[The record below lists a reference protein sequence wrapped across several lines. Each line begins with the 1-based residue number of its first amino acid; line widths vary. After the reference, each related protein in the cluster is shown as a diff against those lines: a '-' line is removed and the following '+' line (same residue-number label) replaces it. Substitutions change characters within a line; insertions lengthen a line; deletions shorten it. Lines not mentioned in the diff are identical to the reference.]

1 MTAEKI
7 ILKYQEKGVKLFL
20 NEDKLQFSGPK
31 GIIDD
36 DARKELQAYKDDI
49 ITYLKSHKGQVV
61 CNKTQR
67 FLPFEMTDI
76 QVAYVIGRNRTYQY
90 GGIGCKIYAEY
101 EFPKLD
107 LEKLERAWENVV
119 KNNDMLHAVIKNNK
133 EQQILQDYE
142 VPAIEKWKI
151 EDISP
156 DERKNKLNE
165 IRDRLVM
172 KQYKVGEWPLFDLEI
187 SELEDVTILHISLDM
202 LIADFLSINIIVD
215 ELEDNYFGDKK
226 KTFTKELS
234 FRDVI
239 VYEHNRQ
246 KHPQYSET
254 MKKDKQYWE
263 ERISTMPEAPD
274 LPVKED
280 LKDTSI
286 RQLNTYIEK
295 ERYLELQKLADDNNI
310 TLSGLILACYAEV
323 LAYWSNSKRFS
334 INVTMANREQVHPDI
349 YSIIGDFTKINILE
363 ICQDYNLSF
372 IQRVQFIQK
381 QLWNDM
387 EHMSYSGI
395 EVLREMTRL
404 KKKEVI
410 IPYVFTSTLSMVSRK
425 ESTNHKGNLI
435 YKISQTPQV
444 LIDCQVMEYKEGILV
459 NWDVREKAFPKK
471 MIEMAFRTFSEMLI
485 YTDTQNMLA
494 DKNVIK
500 LPSDMKEIRK
510 KKEVNYP
517 YIPQLLHEGFC
528 ESVKK
533 YPSKIALCSN
543 GKEYTYKELG
553 EYATSVKKELLRK
566 NIKTADIVAIELKKG
581 IWQIASVLGVLLAGG
596 TYLPVD
602 IGQPR
607 NRKNKIELDAQAKF
621 IITSNKNIDLLDCAE
636 KIYVEDMVVAD
647 ALEVEVLNT
656 NTNQAAYII
665 YTSGTTGNPKGVVI
679 SHASAMNTINDVI
692 RRYNITK
699 NDSVLGIS
707 NLAFDLSVF
716 DIFGIFAVGGKLVLP
731 TDEKNVSEWGTLL
744 LENQITI
751 WNSVPA
757 QMQMLLSY
765 LEAEKKRKVEK
776 LRLIMLSGDWIPVQ
790 LPKRMKQI
798 FGNSRM
804 ISLGGATEAS
814 IWSIAYEINPDYVY
828 EKSIPYGIPLSNQK
842 FYILDDEM
850 RECPDWVKGRIY
862 ISGKGLALGYFKDD
876 SLTCRKFVFHKEL
889 EERLYDTGDMGR
901 YRTDGVIEFLGREDY
916 QVKIRGHRVE
926 LNEVE
931 SVINQCEDVEGSI
944 VVTATENDDIIGA
957 FVQPKIEKSVV
968 DNTAEINDIK
978 NKNKSFNQDSN
989 LFEANVLDFADWLH
1003 ASNETAIYDMLATF
1017 YKVEIFTDRNTWYPI
1032 KEIFNSLKVHEYYE
1046 PLIRRWLKALETEGY
1061 VVKNDKNQYRIK
1073 KEITRDLAEHS
1084 WEQWLKVDS
1093 KVHYNDL
1100 MMNFFGETRTNLLPL
1115 LRGKLDPI
1123 DLFFPKGSFKVALAA
1138 YKDNIVSKCTNR
1150 VVVEDMLVLVK
1161 HFTKKYPQKQF
1172 RILEIGAGVGGVS
1185 IDLIEA
1191 LKIYNVEY
1199 LFTDISR
1206 SFLNEAQERFKKYP
1220 WVKFGL
1226 YDINIDYWKQ
1236 DIPTSY
1242 FDVILCNNV
1251 LHNANNEVKVLGQ
1264 FKEIAAPNGNLIIID
1279 ATGNNYALMTSI
1291 EFLNG
1296 LNGVEDFRAEN
1307 EQIFLQ
1313 QDQWNK
1319 LFKKSDIELLA
1330 AFPEEDS
1337 TLKVIGQT
1345 VFVCKFNSKRRRIDP
1360 SEIKNYM
1367 ANNLPE
1373 YMLPSHIEVLKEF
1386 PLTANGKIDRNILR
1400 NHLDGT
1406 LTQTTEQGE
1415 APSTDLEKAIAQ
1427 IWCDALKKE
1436 KIWKNEN
1443 FYEIGG
1449 DSLLVAQVV
1458 AKMKEKIEEAKAWD
1472 WDKLMIALIE
1482 SPTIEGI
1489 SKKLMEGLPSEE
1501 TKEKQESLII
1511 LKQGNNNKAL
1521 VLIHDGTG
1529 TISPYNQVIPFL
1541 HSTEGS
1547 LLALQCNDMEEYLS
1561 VKPEKLIQFLGEKY
1575 AKILI
1580 DTEKE
1585 VYDLVGYCMGGL
1597 IALETAKILTE
1608 AGKTVHSLIS
1618 VDTTPS
1624 RRMVNNELLME
1635 RAFGMIIGADTY
1647 KVGHTVEDEL
1657 LKRAIKELGEKYGD
1671 NVSNE
1676 ELVSL
1681 EGEFLPVS
1689 QCYGKL
1695 IKKTH
1700 AERLLELY
1708 NTLPATK
1715 GETSGY
1721 SKERLDTLYKV
1732 FCHSFSAV
1740 IMYDAG
1746 IYVGNALVL
1755 SCRNKNSSFLP
1766 VEPTDNERF
1775 WKEATVGNIT
1785 SELIEGEHLTCMTG
1799 SYADKVA
1806 ERILKEERL

>member
-1 MTAEKI
+1 
-7 ILKYQEKGVKLFL
+7 
-20 NEDKLQFSGPK
+20 
-31 GIIDD
+31 
-36 DARKELQAYKDDI
+36 
-49 ITYLKSHKGQVV
+49 
-61 CNKTQR
+61 
-67 FLPFEMTDI
+67 
-76 QVAYVIGRNRTYQY
+76 
-90 GGIGCKIYAEY
+90 
-101 EFPKLD
+101 
-107 LEKLERAWENVV
+107 
-119 KNNDMLHAVIKNNK
+119 
-133 EQQILQDYE
+133 
-142 VPAIEKWKI
+142 
-151 EDISP
+151 
-156 DERKNKLNE
+156 
-165 IRDRLVM
+165 
-172 KQYKVGEWPLFDLEI
+172 
-187 SELEDVTILHISLDM
+187 
-202 LIADFLSINIIVD
+202 
-215 ELEDNYFGDKK
+215 
-226 KTFTKELS
+226 
-234 FRDVI
+234 
-239 VYEHNRQ
+239 
-246 KHPQYSET
+246 
-254 MKKDKQYWE
+254 
-263 ERISTMPEAPD
+263 
-274 LPVKED
+274 
-280 LKDTSI
+280 
-286 RQLNTYIEK
+286 
-295 ERYLELQKLADDNNI
+295 
-310 TLSGLILACYAEV
+310 
-323 LAYWSNSKRFS
+323 
-334 INVTMANREQVHPDI
+334 
-349 YSIIGDFTKINILE
+349 
-363 ICQDYNLSF
+363 
-372 IQRVQFIQK
+372 
-381 QLWNDM
+381 
-387 EHMSYSGI
+387 
-395 EVLREMTRL
+395 
-404 KKKEVI
+404 
-410 IPYVFTSTLSMVSRK
+410 
-425 ESTNHKGNLI
+425 
-435 YKISQTPQV
+435 
-444 LIDCQVMEYKEGILV
+444 
-459 NWDVREKAFPKK
+459 
-471 MIEMAFRTFSEMLI
+471 
-485 YTDTQNMLA
+485 
-494 DKNVIK
+494 
-500 LPSDMKEIRK
+500 
-510 KKEVNYP
+510 
-517 YIPQLLHEGFC
+517 
-528 ESVKK
+528 
-533 YPSKIALCSN
+533 
-543 GKEYTYKELG
+543 
-553 EYATSVKKELLRK
+553 
-566 NIKTADIVAIELKKG
+566 
-581 IWQIASVLGVLLAGG
+581 
-596 TYLPVD
+596 
-602 IGQPR
+602 
-607 NRKNKIELDAQAKF
+607 
-621 IITSNKNIDLLDCAE
+621 
-636 KIYVEDMVVAD
+636 
-647 ALEVEVLNT
+647 
-656 NTNQAAYII
+656 
-665 YTSGTTGNPKGVVI
+665 
-679 SHASAMNTINDVI
+679 
-692 RRYNITK
+692 
-699 NDSVLGIS
+699 
-707 NLAFDLSVF
+707 
-716 DIFGIFAVGGKLVLP
+716 
-731 TDEKNVSEWGTLL
+731 
-744 LENQITI
+744 
-751 WNSVPA
+751 
-757 QMQMLLSY
+757 
-765 LEAEKKRKVEK
+765 
-776 LRLIMLSGDWIPVQ
+776 
-790 LPKRMKQI
+790 
-798 FGNSRM
+798 
-804 ISLGGATEAS
+804 
-814 IWSIAYEINPDYVY
+814 
-828 EKSIPYGIPLSNQK
+828 
-842 FYILDDEM
+842 
-850 RECPDWVKGRIY
+850 
-862 ISGKGLALGYFKDD
+862 
-876 SLTCRKFVFHKEL
+876 
-889 EERLYDTGDMGR
+889 MGR

-1191 LKIYNVEY
+1191 L
-1199 LFTDISR
+1199 
-1206 SFLNEAQERFKKYP
+1206 
-1220 WVKFGL
+1220 
-1226 YDINIDYWKQ
+1226 
-1236 DIPTSY
+1236 
-1242 FDVILCNNV
+1242 
-1251 LHNANNEVKVLGQ
+1251 
-1264 FKEIAAPNGNLIIID
+1264 
-1279 ATGNNYALMTSI
+1279 
-1291 EFLNG
+1291 
-1296 LNGVEDFRAEN
+1296 
-1307 EQIFLQ
+1307 
-1313 QDQWNK
+1313 
-1319 LFKKSDIELLA
+1319 
-1330 AFPEEDS
+1330 
-1337 TLKVIGQT
+1337 
-1345 VFVCKFNSKRRRIDP
+1345 
-1360 SEIKNYM
+1360 
-1367 ANNLPE
+1367 
-1373 YMLPSHIEVLKEF
+1373 LKEF

>member
-61 CNKTQR
+61 CDKTQR

-543 GKEYTYKELG
+543 GKEY
-553 EYATSVKKELLRK
+553 
-566 NIKTADIVAIELKKG
+566 
-581 IWQIASVLGVLLAGG
+581 
-596 TYLPVD
+596 
-602 IGQPR
+602 
-607 NRKNKIELDAQAKF
+607 
-621 IITSNKNIDLLDCAE
+621 
-636 KIYVEDMVVAD
+636 
-647 ALEVEVLNT
+647 
-656 NTNQAAYII
+656 
-665 YTSGTTGNPKGVVI
+665 
-679 SHASAMNTINDVI
+679 
-692 RRYNITK
+692 
-699 NDSVLGIS
+699 
-707 NLAFDLSVF
+707 
-716 DIFGIFAVGGKLVLP
+716 
-731 TDEKNVSEWGTLL
+731 
-744 LENQITI
+744 
-751 WNSVPA
+751 
-757 QMQMLLSY
+757 
-765 LEAEKKRKVEK
+765 
-776 LRLIMLSGDWIPVQ
+776 
-790 LPKRMKQI
+790 
-798 FGNSRM
+798 
-804 ISLGGATEAS
+804 
-814 IWSIAYEINPDYVY
+814 
-828 EKSIPYGIPLSNQK
+828 
-842 FYILDDEM
+842 
-850 RECPDWVKGRIY
+850 
-862 ISGKGLALGYFKDD
+862 
-876 SLTCRKFVFHKEL
+876 
-889 EERLYDTGDMGR
+889 
-901 YRTDGVIEFLGREDY
+901 GVIEFLGREDY

-1689 QCYGKL
+1689 
-1695 IKKTH
+1695 
-1700 AERLLELY
+1700 
-1708 NTLPATK
+1708 
-1715 GETSGY
+1715 
-1721 SKERLDTLYKV
+1721 
-1732 FCHSFSAV
+1732 
-1740 IMYDAG
+1740 
-1746 IYVGNALVL
+1746 
-1755 SCRNKNSSFLP
+1755 
-1766 VEPTDNERF
+1766 
-1775 WKEATVGNIT
+1775 
-1785 SELIEGEHLTCMTG
+1785 
-1799 SYADKVA
+1799 
-1806 ERILKEERL
+1806 

>member
-1 MTAEKI
+1 
-7 ILKYQEKGVKLFL
+7 
-20 NEDKLQFSGPK
+20 
-31 GIIDD
+31 
-36 DARKELQAYKDDI
+36 
-49 ITYLKSHKGQVV
+49 
-61 CNKTQR
+61 
-67 FLPFEMTDI
+67 
-76 QVAYVIGRNRTYQY
+76 
-90 GGIGCKIYAEY
+90 
-101 EFPKLD
+101 
-107 LEKLERAWENVV
+107 
-119 KNNDMLHAVIKNNK
+119 
-133 EQQILQDYE
+133 
-142 VPAIEKWKI
+142 
-151 EDISP
+151 
-156 DERKNKLNE
+156 
-165 IRDRLVM
+165 
-172 KQYKVGEWPLFDLEI
+172 
-187 SELEDVTILHISLDM
+187 
-202 LIADFLSINIIVD
+202 
-215 ELEDNYFGDKK
+215 
-226 KTFTKELS
+226 
-234 FRDVI
+234 
-239 VYEHNRQ
+239 
-246 KHPQYSET
+246 
-254 MKKDKQYWE
+254 
-263 ERISTMPEAPD
+263 
-274 LPVKED
+274 
-280 LKDTSI
+280 
-286 RQLNTYIEK
+286 
-295 ERYLELQKLADDNNI
+295 
-310 TLSGLILACYAEV
+310 
-323 LAYWSNSKRFS
+323 
-334 INVTMANREQVHPDI
+334 
-349 YSIIGDFTKINILE
+349 
-363 ICQDYNLSF
+363 
-372 IQRVQFIQK
+372 
-381 QLWNDM
+381 
-387 EHMSYSGI
+387 
-395 EVLREMTRL
+395 
-404 KKKEVI
+404 
-410 IPYVFTSTLSMVSRK
+410 
-425 ESTNHKGNLI
+425 
-435 YKISQTPQV
+435 
-444 LIDCQVMEYKEGILV
+444 
-459 NWDVREKAFPKK
+459 
-471 MIEMAFRTFSEMLI
+471 
-485 YTDTQNMLA
+485 
-494 DKNVIK
+494 
-500 LPSDMKEIRK
+500 MKEIRK

-1032 KEIFNSLKVHEYYE
+1032 KEIFNS
-1046 PLIRRWLKALETEGY
+1046 
-1061 VVKNDKNQYRIK
+1061 
-1073 KEITRDLAEHS
+1073 
-1084 WEQWLKVDS
+1084 
-1093 KVHYNDL
+1093 
-1100 MMNFFGETRTNLLPL
+1100 
-1115 LRGKLDPI
+1115 
-1123 DLFFPKGSFKVALAA
+1123 
-1138 YKDNIVSKCTNR
+1138 
-1150 VVVEDMLVLVK
+1150 
-1161 HFTKKYPQKQF
+1161 
-1172 RILEIGAGVGGVS
+1172 
-1185 IDLIEA
+1185 
-1191 LKIYNVEY
+1191 
-1199 LFTDISR
+1199 
-1206 SFLNEAQERFKKYP
+1206 
-1220 WVKFGL
+1220 
-1226 YDINIDYWKQ
+1226 
-1236 DIPTSY
+1236 
-1242 FDVILCNNV
+1242 
-1251 LHNANNEVKVLGQ
+1251 LGQ

>member
-1 MTAEKI
+1 MFAGAAYLPIDIHNPRERVEKI
-7 ILKYQEKGVKLFL
+7 LRDSGTRIILVQ
-20 NEDKLQFSGPK
+20 N
-31 GIIDD
+31 
-36 DARKELQAYKDDI
+36 QAYDQDTEWLHEWDCI
-49 ITYLKSHKGQVV
+49 SVSELKTDSEYKAQE
-61 CNKTQR
+61 NKAGD
-67 FLPFEMTDI
+67 L
-76 QVAYVIGRNRTYQY
+76 AYVIYTSGT
-90 GGIGCKIYAEY
+90 
-101 EFPKLD
+101 
-107 LEKLERAWENVV
+107 
-119 KNNDMLHAVIKNNK
+119 
-133 EQQILQDYE
+133 
-142 VPAIEKWKI
+142 KWKI

-1032 KEIFNSLKVHEYYE
+1032 KEIFNSLKVHSLLEKGINVIQEHPIDIDDYIMCIKIAQKNCCMYRLNTFYPQLSNVKQFIFLAGKLRE
-1046 PLIRRWLKALETEGY
+1046 KNDVQYINAECSVHVLFPLIDILGRAIGGLRPWKFERVEETY
-1061 VVKNDKNQYRIK
+1061 KNSPFCIIY
-1073 KEITRDLAEHS
+1073 
-1084 WEQWLKVDS
+1084 
-1093 KVHYNDL
+1093 
-1100 MMNFFGETRTNLLPL
+1100 
-1115 LRGKLDPI
+1115 
-1123 DLFFPKGSFKVALAA
+1123 GS
-1138 YKDNIVSKCTNR
+1138 
-1150 VVVEDMLVLVK
+1150 
-1161 HFTKKYPQKQF
+1161 
-1172 RILEIGAGVGGVS
+1172 
-1185 IDLIEA
+1185 
-1191 LKIYNVEY
+1191 IYNIPICINVQNQMDPSDPENSVLLFHKISLYTECGNLTMIGTNSDIMWEPRIRKYIAADGGFHLEADDEY
-1199 LFTDISR
+1199 LDLPVYEEMHNDEGKCFREMFSDTWPDSIKL
-1206 SFLNEAQERFKKYP
+1206 FL
-1220 WVKFGL
+1220 
-1226 YDINIDYWKQ
+1226 
-1236 DIPTSY
+1236 
-1242 FDVILCNNV
+1242 
-1251 LHNANNEVKVLGQ
+1251 
-1264 FKEIAAPNGNLIIID
+1264 
-1279 ATGNNYALMTSI
+1279 
-1291 EFLNG
+1291 
-1296 LNGVEDFRAEN
+1296 EDFYRD
-1307 EQIFLQ
+1307 FYLG
-1313 QDQWNK
+1313 
-1319 LFKKSDIELLA
+1319 KKM
-1330 AFPEEDS
+1330 DS
-1337 TLKVIGQT
+1337 
-1345 VFVCKFNSKRRRIDP
+1345 N
-1360 SEIKNYM
+1360 
-1367 ANNLPE
+1367 
-1373 YMLPSHIEVLKEF
+1373 
-1386 PLTANGKIDRNILR
+1386 
-1400 NHLDGT
+1400 
-1406 LTQTTEQGE
+1406 
-1415 APSTDLEKAIAQ
+1415 AQ
-1427 IWCDALKKE
+1427 
-1436 KIWKNEN
+1436 
-1443 FYEIGG
+1443 F
-1449 DSLLVAQVV
+1449 
-1458 AKMKEKIEEAKAWD
+1458 
-1472 WDKLMIALIE
+1472 
-1482 SPTIEGI
+1482 
-1489 SKKLMEGLPSEE
+1489 
-1501 TKEKQESLII
+1501 
-1511 LKQGNNNKAL
+1511 
-1521 VLIHDGTG
+1521 
-1529 TISPYNQVIPFL
+1529 
-1541 HSTEGS
+1541 
-1547 LLALQCNDMEEYLS
+1547 
-1561 VKPEKLIQFLGEKY
+1561 
-1575 AKILI
+1575 
-1580 DTEKE
+1580 
-1585 VYDLVGYCMGGL
+1585 
-1597 IALETAKILTE
+1597 
-1608 AGKTVHSLIS
+1608 LIS
-1618 VDTTPS
+1618 VCQAWKDLGNSIGSANIIHAYTTKP
-1624 RRMVNNELLME
+1624 
-1635 RAFGMIIGADTY
+1635 
-1647 KVGHTVEDEL
+1647 
-1657 LKRAIKELGEKYGD
+1657 IK
-1671 NVSNE
+1671 
-1676 ELVSL
+1676 
-1681 EGEFLPVS
+1681 
-1689 QCYGKL
+1689 
-1695 IKKTH
+1695 I
-1700 AERLLELY
+1700 
-1708 NTLPATK
+1708 
-1715 GETSGY
+1715 
-1721 SKERLDTLYKV
+1721 
-1732 FCHSFSAV
+1732 
-1740 IMYDAG
+1740 
-1746 IYVGNALVL
+1746 
-1755 SCRNKNSSFLP
+1755 
-1766 VEPTDNERF
+1766 
-1775 WKEATVGNIT
+1775 
-1785 SELIEGEHLTCMTG
+1785 SEIV
-1799 SYADKVA
+1799 K
-1806 ERILKEERL
+1806 

>member
-1 MTAEKI
+1 M
-7 ILKYQEKGVKLFL
+7 
-20 NEDKLQFSGPK
+20 
-31 GIIDD
+31 
-36 DARKELQAYKDDI
+36 
-49 ITYLKSHKGQVV
+49 
-61 CNKTQR
+61 
-67 FLPFEMTDI
+67 
-76 QVAYVIGRNRTYQY
+76 
-90 GGIGCKIYAEY
+90 
-101 EFPKLD
+101 
-107 LEKLERAWENVV
+107 
-119 KNNDMLHAVIKNNK
+119 
-133 EQQILQDYE
+133 
-142 VPAIEKWKI
+142 
-151 EDISP
+151 
-156 DERKNKLNE
+156 
-165 IRDRLVM
+165 
-172 KQYKVGEWPLFDLEI
+172 
-187 SELEDVTILHISLDM
+187 
-202 LIADFLSINIIVD
+202 
-215 ELEDNYFGDKK
+215 
-226 KTFTKELS
+226 
-234 FRDVI
+234 
-239 VYEHNRQ
+239 
-246 KHPQYSET
+246 
-254 MKKDKQYWE
+254 
-263 ERISTMPEAPD
+263 
-274 LPVKED
+274 
-280 LKDTSI
+280 
-286 RQLNTYIEK
+286 
-295 ERYLELQKLADDNNI
+295 
-310 TLSGLILACYAEV
+310 
-323 LAYWSNSKRFS
+323 
-334 INVTMANREQVHPDI
+334 
-349 YSIIGDFTKINILE
+349 
-363 ICQDYNLSF
+363 
-372 IQRVQFIQK
+372 
-381 QLWNDM
+381 
-387 EHMSYSGI
+387 
-395 EVLREMTRL
+395 
-404 KKKEVI
+404 
-410 IPYVFTSTLSMVSRK
+410 
-425 ESTNHKGNLI
+425 
-435 YKISQTPQV
+435 
-444 LIDCQVMEYKEGILV
+444 
-459 NWDVREKAFPKK
+459 
-471 MIEMAFRTFSEMLI
+471 
-485 YTDTQNMLA
+485 
-494 DKNVIK
+494 
-500 LPSDMKEIRK
+500 
-510 KKEVNYP
+510 
-517 YIPQLLHEGFC
+517 
-528 ESVKK
+528 
-533 YPSKIALCSN
+533 
-543 GKEYTYKELG
+543 
-553 EYATSVKKELLRK
+553 
-566 NIKTADIVAIELKKG
+566 
-581 IWQIASVLGVLLAGG
+581 
-596 TYLPVD
+596 
-602 IGQPR
+602 
-607 NRKNKIELDAQAKF
+607 
-621 IITSNKNIDLLDCAE
+621 
-636 KIYVEDMVVAD
+636 
-647 ALEVEVLNT
+647 
-656 NTNQAAYII
+656 
-665 YTSGTTGNPKGVVI
+665 
-679 SHASAMNTINDVI
+679 
-692 RRYNITK
+692 
-699 NDSVLGIS
+699 
-707 NLAFDLSVF
+707 
-716 DIFGIFAVGGKLVLP
+716 
-731 TDEKNVSEWGTLL
+731 
-744 LENQITI
+744 
-751 WNSVPA
+751 
-757 QMQMLLSY
+757 
-765 LEAEKKRKVEK
+765 
-776 LRLIMLSGDWIPVQ
+776 
-790 LPKRMKQI
+790 
-798 FGNSRM
+798 
-804 ISLGGATEAS
+804 
-814 IWSIAYEINPDYVY
+814 
-828 EKSIPYGIPLSNQK
+828 
-842 FYILDDEM
+842 
-850 RECPDWVKGRIY
+850 
-862 ISGKGLALGYFKDD
+862 
-876 SLTCRKFVFHKEL
+876 
-889 EERLYDTGDMGR
+889 
-901 YRTDGVIEFLGREDY
+901 
-916 QVKIRGHRVE
+916 E

-1681 EGEFLPVS
+1681 ASVVCEHNIDYIDTFGIGIDKEELYNYESTMIIGAGSFPGLSGILPVWIRKEQQESEIRRVNIFAGGNEHITASACADFLLSTFS
-1689 QCYGKL
+1689 QFGKIDSYYSHQQ
-1695 IKKTH
+1695 IKKTENITERVPLIFPDT
-1700 AERLLELY
+1700 AEIMEYLPDEIYLSAEYSRIDELHWYNVQTNSEYRNIIQEALLKLMISQEYEYVNRLAENVKRKLENKREESKTWYRIWLEI
-1708 NTLPATK
+1708 
-1715 GETSGY
+1715 ETVTEKKNYGYEALDSYKINGRIAAFCAEALCSGICQ
-1721 SKERLDTLYKV
+1721 K
-1732 FCHSFSAV
+1732 
-1740 IMYDAG
+1740 G
-1746 IYVGNALVL
+1746 IYWPFEILDAEIVM
-1755 SCRNKNSSFLP
+1755 NSLI
-1766 VEPTDNERF
+1766 NEEILIGL
-1775 WKEATVGNIT
+1775 KENDKKMQ
-1785 SELIEGEHLTCMTG
+1785 EHDLNYEEGEL
-1799 SYADKVA
+1799 
-1806 ERILKEERL
+1806 

>member
-1 MTAEKI
+1 
-7 ILKYQEKGVKLFL
+7 
-20 NEDKLQFSGPK
+20 
-31 GIIDD
+31 
-36 DARKELQAYKDDI
+36 
-49 ITYLKSHKGQVV
+49 
-61 CNKTQR
+61 
-67 FLPFEMTDI
+67 
-76 QVAYVIGRNRTYQY
+76 
-90 GGIGCKIYAEY
+90 
-101 EFPKLD
+101 
-107 LEKLERAWENVV
+107 
-119 KNNDMLHAVIKNNK
+119 
-133 EQQILQDYE
+133 
-142 VPAIEKWKI
+142 
-151 EDISP
+151 
-156 DERKNKLNE
+156 
-165 IRDRLVM
+165 
-172 KQYKVGEWPLFDLEI
+172 
-187 SELEDVTILHISLDM
+187 
-202 LIADFLSINIIVD
+202 
-215 ELEDNYFGDKK
+215 
-226 KTFTKELS
+226 
-234 FRDVI
+234 
-239 VYEHNRQ
+239 
-246 KHPQYSET
+246 
-254 MKKDKQYWE
+254 
-263 ERISTMPEAPD
+263 
-274 LPVKED
+274 
-280 LKDTSI
+280 
-286 RQLNTYIEK
+286 
-295 ERYLELQKLADDNNI
+295 
-310 TLSGLILACYAEV
+310 
-323 LAYWSNSKRFS
+323 
-334 INVTMANREQVHPDI
+334 
-349 YSIIGDFTKINILE
+349 
-363 ICQDYNLSF
+363 
-372 IQRVQFIQK
+372 
-381 QLWNDM
+381 
-387 EHMSYSGI
+387 
-395 EVLREMTRL
+395 
-404 KKKEVI
+404 
-410 IPYVFTSTLSMVSRK
+410 
-425 ESTNHKGNLI
+425 
-435 YKISQTPQV
+435 
-444 LIDCQVMEYKEGILV
+444 
-459 NWDVREKAFPKK
+459 
-471 MIEMAFRTFSEMLI
+471 
-485 YTDTQNMLA
+485 
-494 DKNVIK
+494 
-500 LPSDMKEIRK
+500 
-510 KKEVNYP
+510 
-517 YIPQLLHEGFC
+517 
-528 ESVKK
+528 
-533 YPSKIALCSN
+533 
-543 GKEYTYKELG
+543 
-553 EYATSVKKELLRK
+553 
-566 NIKTADIVAIELKKG
+566 
-581 IWQIASVLGVLLAGG
+581 
-596 TYLPVD
+596 
-602 IGQPR
+602 
-607 NRKNKIELDAQAKF
+607 
-621 IITSNKNIDLLDCAE
+621 
-636 KIYVEDMVVAD
+636 
-647 ALEVEVLNT
+647 
-656 NTNQAAYII
+656 
-665 YTSGTTGNPKGVVI
+665 
-679 SHASAMNTINDVI
+679 
-692 RRYNITK
+692 
-699 NDSVLGIS
+699 
-707 NLAFDLSVF
+707 
-716 DIFGIFAVGGKLVLP
+716 
-731 TDEKNVSEWGTLL
+731 
-744 LENQITI
+744 
-751 WNSVPA
+751 
-757 QMQMLLSY
+757 
-765 LEAEKKRKVEK
+765 
-776 LRLIMLSGDWIPVQ
+776 
-790 LPKRMKQI
+790 
-798 FGNSRM
+798 
-804 ISLGGATEAS
+804 
-814 IWSIAYEINPDYVY
+814 
-828 EKSIPYGIPLSNQK
+828 
-842 FYILDDEM
+842 
-850 RECPDWVKGRIY
+850 
-862 ISGKGLALGYFKDD
+862 
-876 SLTCRKFVFHKEL
+876 
-889 EERLYDTGDMGR
+889 
-901 YRTDGVIEFLGREDY
+901 
-916 QVKIRGHRVE
+916 
-926 LNEVE
+926 
-931 SVINQCEDVEGSI
+931 
-944 VVTATENDDIIGA
+944 
-957 FVQPKIEKSVV
+957 
-968 DNTAEINDIK
+968 
-978 NKNKSFNQDSN
+978 
-989 LFEANVLDFADWLH
+989 
-1003 ASNETAIYDMLATF
+1003 
-1017 YKVEIFTDRNTWYPI
+1017 
-1032 KEIFNSLKVHEYYE
+1032 
-1046 PLIRRWLKALETEGY
+1046 
-1061 VVKNDKNQYRIK
+1061 
-1073 KEITRDLAEHS
+1073 
-1084 WEQWLKVDS
+1084 
-1093 KVHYNDL
+1093 
-1100 MMNFFGETRTNLLPL
+1100 
-1115 LRGKLDPI
+1115 
-1123 DLFFPKGSFKVALAA
+1123 
-1138 YKDNIVSKCTNR
+1138 
-1150 VVVEDMLVLVK
+1150 
-1161 HFTKKYPQKQF
+1161 
-1172 RILEIGAGVGGVS
+1172 
-1185 IDLIEA
+1185 
-1191 LKIYNVEY
+1191 
-1199 LFTDISR
+1199 
-1206 SFLNEAQERFKKYP
+1206 
-1220 WVKFGL
+1220 
-1226 YDINIDYWKQ
+1226 
-1236 DIPTSY
+1236 
-1242 FDVILCNNV
+1242 
-1251 LHNANNEVKVLGQ
+1251 
-1264 FKEIAAPNGNLIIID
+1264 
-1279 ATGNNYALMTSI
+1279 MTSI

-1367 ANNLPE
+1367 ENNLPE

>member
-1 MTAEKI
+1 MKRSKNQAVYKFLPETWVSERNESNVAVTAKI
-7 ILKYQEKGVKLFL
+7 IKWNY
-20 NEDKLQFSGPK
+20 DKMQD
-31 GIIDD
+31 IYDD
-36 DARKELQAYKDDI
+36 
-49 ITYLKSHKGQVV
+49 
-61 CNKTQR
+61 
-67 FLPFEMTDI
+67 F
-76 QVAYVIGRNRTYQY
+76 
-90 GGIGCKIYAEY
+90 
-101 EFPKLD
+101 
-107 LEKLERAWENVV
+107 
-119 KNNDMLHAVIKNNK
+119 
-133 EQQILQDYE
+133 
-142 VPAIEKWKI
+142 IE
-151 EDISP
+151 
-156 DERKNKLNE
+156 NE
-165 IRDRLVM
+165 IKRQIELFGKRGGDITS
-172 KQYKVGEWPLFDLEI
+172 FDLRD
-187 SELEDVTILHISLDM
+187 DVHS
-202 LIADFLSINIIVD
+202 FCIV
-215 ELEDNYFGDKK
+215 EPKCL
-226 KTFTKELS
+226 
-234 FRDVI
+234 
-239 VYEHNRQ
+239 
-246 KHPQYSET
+246 
-254 MKKDKQYWE
+254 
-263 ERISTMPEAPD
+263 
-274 LPVKED
+274 
-280 LKDTSI
+280 
-286 RQLNTYIEK
+286 
-295 ERYLELQKLADDNNI
+295 
-310 TLSGLILACYAEV
+310 
-323 LAYWSNSKRFS
+323 
-334 INVTMANREQVHPDI
+334 
-349 YSIIGDFTKINILE
+349 
-363 ICQDYNLSF
+363 
-372 IQRVQFIQK
+372 
-381 QLWNDM
+381 
-387 EHMSYSGI
+387 
-395 EVLREMTRL
+395 
-404 KKKEVI
+404 
-410 IPYVFTSTLSMVSRK
+410 
-425 ESTNHKGNLI
+425 
-435 YKISQTPQV
+435 
-444 LIDCQVMEYKEGILV
+444 EGI
-459 NWDVREKAFPKK
+459 P
-471 MIEMAFRTFSEMLI
+471 
-485 YTDTQNMLA
+485 
-494 DKNVIK
+494 
-500 LPSDMKEIRK
+500 
-510 KKEVNYP
+510 
-517 YIPQLLHEGFC
+517 
-528 ESVKK
+528 
-533 YPSKIALCSN
+533 
-543 GKEYTYKELG
+543 
-553 EYATSVKKELLRK
+553 
-566 NIKTADIVAIELKKG
+566 
-581 IWQIASVLGVLLAGG
+581 
-596 TYLPVD
+596 
-602 IGQPR
+602 
-607 NRKNKIELDAQAKF
+607 
-621 IITSNKNIDLLDCAE
+621 
-636 KIYVEDMVVAD
+636 
-647 ALEVEVLNT
+647 
-656 NTNQAAYII
+656 
-665 YTSGTTGNPKGVVI
+665 
-679 SHASAMNTINDVI
+679 
-692 RRYNITK
+692 
-699 NDSVLGIS
+699 
-707 NLAFDLSVF
+707 
-716 DIFGIFAVGGKLVLP
+716 DIFGEMSPLVFYCSSCGHVIEKHYASDVDRYVWNCTNPDCKKRHSVKQLQMIYACECGFAQGVRIPFLKGHHDFKYHP
-731 TDEKNVSEWGTLL
+731 N
-744 LENQITI
+744 ENQF
-751 WNSVPA
+751 
-757 QMQMLLSY
+757 
-765 LEAEKKRKVEK
+765 K
-776 LRLIMLSGDWIPVQ
+776 LFYKS
-790 LPKRMKQI
+790 
-798 FGNSRM
+798 GNS
-804 ISLGGATEAS
+804 
-814 IWSIAYEINPDYVY
+814 
-828 EKSIPYGIPLSNQK
+828 EKSIDIA
-842 FYILDDEM
+842 M
-850 RECPDWVKGRIY
+850 MCPTCNSRLLPDNANAGRNY
-862 ISGKGLALGYFKDD
+862 
-876 SLTCRKFVFHKEL
+876 
-889 EERLYDTGDMGR
+889 
-901 YRTDGVIEFLGREDY
+901 
-916 QVKIRGHRVE
+916 
-926 LNEVE
+926 
-931 SVINQCEDVEGSI
+931 
-944 VVTATENDDIIGA
+944 
-957 FVQPKIEKSVV
+957 
-968 DNTAEINDIK
+968 
-978 NKNKSFNQDSN
+978 
-989 LFEANVLDFADWLH
+989 
-1003 ASNETAIYDMLATF
+1003 
-1017 YKVEIFTDRNTWYPI
+1017 
-1032 KEIFNSLKVHEYYE
+1032 
-1046 PLIRRWLKALETEGY
+1046 KALETEGY

>member
-61 CNKTQR
+61 CDKTQR

-862 ISGKGLALGYFKDD
+862 ISYNGI
-876 SLTCRKFVFHKEL
+876 
-889 EERLYDTGDMGR
+889 
-901 YRTDGVIEFLGREDY
+901 VI
-916 QVKIRGHRVE
+916 
-926 LNEVE
+926 
-931 SVINQCEDVEGSI
+931 
-944 VVTATENDDIIGA
+944 
-957 FVQPKIEKSVV
+957 
-968 DNTAEINDIK
+968 
-978 NKNKSFNQDSN
+978 
-989 LFEANVLDFADWLH
+989 
-1003 ASNETAIYDMLATF
+1003 
-1017 YKVEIFTDRNTWYPI
+1017 
-1032 KEIFNSLKVHEYYE
+1032 
-1046 PLIRRWLKALETEGY
+1046 
-1061 VVKNDKNQYRIK
+1061 
-1073 KEITRDLAEHS
+1073 
-1084 WEQWLKVDS
+1084 
-1093 KVHYNDL
+1093 
-1100 MMNFFGETRTNLLPL
+1100 
-1115 LRGKLDPI
+1115 
-1123 DLFFPKGSFKVALAA
+1123 
-1138 YKDNIVSKCTNR
+1138 
-1150 VVVEDMLVLVK
+1150 
-1161 HFTKKYPQKQF
+1161 
-1172 RILEIGAGVGGVS
+1172 
-1185 IDLIEA
+1185 
-1191 LKIYNVEY
+1191 
-1199 LFTDISR
+1199 
-1206 SFLNEAQERFKKYP
+1206 
-1220 WVKFGL
+1220 
-1226 YDINIDYWKQ
+1226 
-1236 DIPTSY
+1236 
-1242 FDVILCNNV
+1242 
-1251 LHNANNEVKVLGQ
+1251 
-1264 FKEIAAPNGNLIIID
+1264 
-1279 ATGNNYALMTSI
+1279 
-1291 EFLNG
+1291 
-1296 LNGVEDFRAEN
+1296 
-1307 EQIFLQ
+1307 
-1313 QDQWNK
+1313 
-1319 LFKKSDIELLA
+1319 
-1330 AFPEEDS
+1330 
-1337 TLKVIGQT
+1337 
-1345 VFVCKFNSKRRRIDP
+1345 
-1360 SEIKNYM
+1360 
-1367 ANNLPE
+1367 
-1373 YMLPSHIEVLKEF
+1373 
-1386 PLTANGKIDRNILR
+1386 
-1400 NHLDGT
+1400 
-1406 LTQTTEQGE
+1406 
-1415 APSTDLEKAIAQ
+1415 
-1427 IWCDALKKE
+1427 
-1436 KIWKNEN
+1436 
-1443 FYEIGG
+1443 
-1449 DSLLVAQVV
+1449 
-1458 AKMKEKIEEAKAWD
+1458 
-1472 WDKLMIALIE
+1472 
-1482 SPTIEGI
+1482 
-1489 SKKLMEGLPSEE
+1489 
-1501 TKEKQESLII
+1501 
-1511 LKQGNNNKAL
+1511 
-1521 VLIHDGTG
+1521 
-1529 TISPYNQVIPFL
+1529 
-1541 HSTEGS
+1541 
-1547 LLALQCNDMEEYLS
+1547 
-1561 VKPEKLIQFLGEKY
+1561 
-1575 AKILI
+1575 
-1580 DTEKE
+1580 
-1585 VYDLVGYCMGGL
+1585 
-1597 IALETAKILTE
+1597 
-1608 AGKTVHSLIS
+1608 
-1618 VDTTPS
+1618 
-1624 RRMVNNELLME
+1624 
-1635 RAFGMIIGADTY
+1635 
-1647 KVGHTVEDEL
+1647 
-1657 LKRAIKELGEKYGD
+1657 
-1671 NVSNE
+1671 
-1676 ELVSL
+1676 
-1681 EGEFLPVS
+1681 
-1689 QCYGKL
+1689 
-1695 IKKTH
+1695 
-1700 AERLLELY
+1700 
-1708 NTLPATK
+1708 
-1715 GETSGY
+1715 
-1721 SKERLDTLYKV
+1721 
-1732 FCHSFSAV
+1732 
-1740 IMYDAG
+1740 
-1746 IYVGNALVL
+1746 
-1755 SCRNKNSSFLP
+1755 
-1766 VEPTDNERF
+1766 
-1775 WKEATVGNIT
+1775 
-1785 SELIEGEHLTCMTG
+1785 
-1799 SYADKVA
+1799 
-1806 ERILKEERL
+1806 